1 MVRHVII
8 WDLKDELTAEQKRE
22 AAAKIKSGLEA
33 LKGVVE
39 GLKEIQVVTEIL
51 DTSNGSLML
60 NSVFEDEKALAY
72 YADHPEHVKVKNYV
86 ATVVK
91 SRKCVDYKI

>member
-8 WDLKDELTAEQKRE
+8 WDLKDELSADEKRL
-22 AAAKIKSGLEA
+22 AAANIKTGLEA

-39 GLKEIQVVTEIL
+39 GLNEISVVTEIL

-60 NSVFEDEKALAY
+60 DSVFEDEQALAF
-72 YADHPEHVKVKNYV
+72 YADHPEHVKVKKYV

-91 SRKCVDYKI
+91 SRKCVDYKF